1 MDTHQPPTGMNELIT
16 CGVIQKQPVPPV
28 FGLSFNHR
36 LVEFEFKLRRR
47 DSVYLHGLPDK
58 SS

>member
-1 MDTHQPPTGMNELIT
+1 MNELIT